1 MQMTVDESK
10 NLSLIPEIVIHLPIL
25 LLLQLCIN
33 RPHRYANFQ
42 FCSFI
47 PANILTSVQRCMYVG
62 MASRSRTTSD
72 QRWNNVVYVSVEV
85 YNFQQSRINVMSI
98 STLNWITL
106 DNVEITLSFS
116 ASIFTT
122 LGNVETTLR
131 IWPFEKKIKSR
142 AKNKLIFLSLKWYAG
157 LEIFFIFS
165 PF

>member
-10 NLSLIPEIVIHLPIL
+10 NLFLIPEIVIHRPIL

-62 MASRSRTTSD
+62 MASRRRTTSN
-72 QRWNNVVYVSVEV
+72 QRWNNVVYVNVEV
-85 YNFQQSRINVMSI
+85 YDFQQRRINVMSI

-106 DNVEITLSFS
+106 DNVETSCHFQLRFS
-116 ASIFTT
+116 QRRPTSKQRCEYDH
-122 LGNVETTLR
+122 L
-131 IWPFEKKIKSR
+131 KIK
-142 AKNKLIFLSLKWYAG
+142 LSLEPKTN
-157 LEIFFIFS
+157 
-165 PF
+165 